1 MFFHHLQ
8 DIFGLSKARVA
19 GAEGVLKEGA
29 KAGAVK
35 EDIDISGFAVA
46 DKIESCLLYTSDA
59 ADEL

>member
-46 DKIESCLLYTSDA
+46 DKIEREAPES
-59 ADEL
+59 